1 MLLNRDEYAQVLADK
16 NTFLTFNFGDE
27 IQPRLGVNYQ
37 VRKGHGDKIYANY
50 GRYYAMDQK
59 SSARSLA
66 PSRMFFTD
74 TFFNRITGAVISSAP
89 RVSTTGKLIDPGL
102 KPTYSDEWL
111 IGYATPFK
119 GNWGLELF
127 YLNRDSSDFIEDVP
141 SALPAT
147 GPFRAAQLNG
157 AIRKYQAFTVELSR
171 RLLNNWS
178 MTTSYAWSE
187 FEGNFDIDLL
197 SATAAS
203 FNTSSGIQDGPGR
216 FVEDRFRYGPLTQDR
231 PHVFKLFATYEPPMI
246 KNLTLGGYLRSQSGA
261 PWAARGLDW
270 DGGVGVNRF
279 LEQAGTHRND
289 VWTNVD
295 LLTAYRLPIGGR
307 AGLKFEGR
315 VLNMFGQLTTL
326 SVDQRQWL
334 DARVRPATLGPQ
346 ILAACG
352 TDYACATEMFTA
364 VQTTTQPNPRFG
376 KETDWAPARRFFFTI
391 QADF

>member
-1 MLLNRDEYAQVLADK
+1 
-16 NTFLTFNFGDE
+16 
-27 IQPRLGVNYQ
+27 
-37 VRKGHGDKIYANY
+37 
-50 GRYYAMDQK
+50 
-59 SSARSLA
+59 
-66 PSRMFFTD
+66 
-74 TFFNRITGAVISSAP
+74 
-89 RVSTTGKLIDPGL
+89 
-102 KPTYSDEWL
+102 
-111 IGYATPFK
+111 
-119 GNWGLELF
+119 
-127 YLNRDSSDFIEDVP
+127 
-141 SALPAT
+141 
-147 GPFRAAQLNG
+147 
-157 AIRKYQAFTVELSR
+157 
-171 RLLNNWS
+171 

-187 FEGNFDIDLL
+187 FEGNFDLDLL

-231 PHVFKLFATYEPPMI
+231 PHVFKLFATYEPPVI

-270 DGGVGVNRF
+270 DGGVGVNRY
-279 LEQAGTHRND
+279 LEPAGTHRND

-326 SVDQRQWL
+326 SVEQRQWL
-334 DARVRPATLGPQ
+334 DPRVRPATLGPQ

-364 VQTTTQPNPRFG
+364 VQTTTQPNSRFG
-376 KETDWAPARRFFFTI
+376 KGSDWAPARRFFFSI